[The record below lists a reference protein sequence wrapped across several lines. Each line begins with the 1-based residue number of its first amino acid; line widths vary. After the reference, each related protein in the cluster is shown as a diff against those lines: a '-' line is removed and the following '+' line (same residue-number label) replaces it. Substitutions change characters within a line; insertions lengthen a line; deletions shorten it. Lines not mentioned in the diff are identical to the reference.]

1 MPFIILLLEADKNSP
16 ELVAPLL
23 DPIADDPKALKKW
36 MNDSDN
42 RVFRTRQGVL

>member
-23 DPIADDPKALKKW
+23 DPIADDPKANFPFPSSNSELEP
-36 MNDSDN
+36 
-42 RVFRTRQGVL
+42 G